1 MFRPTRLLTVFLATA
16 ALVGTTACD
25 DDDDPT
31 APTEQGRV
39 RAVHAVGNAP
49 AVDILVDGEVVT
61 PAAGLSYG
69 NKTNYIDAS
78 EGNRAVAVRA
88 TGTTLNLLTFTA
100 PVAAET
106 DYTVIAAG
114 RIGATS
120 GPTPRLIT
128 ITDNAAPTTGNANVR
143 VVHASPS
150 AGNVDIYVTAPGAD
164 IATATPALTN
174 VAFGATANL
183 ANVTPGTYRIRVTP
197 TGTKTVAIDENNVV
211 IAANGKYLAIAVGD
225 NAAGT
230 GQNSSYDILL
240 FPENSN

>member
-1 MFRPTRLLTVFLATA
+1 MFRPNRFLSLFLATA
-16 ALVGTTACD
+16 VLAGATGCD

-31 APTEQGRV
+31 APVEQGRV

-69 NKTNYIDAS
+69 NKTSYIDAD

-100 PVAAET
+100 PVAADA

-120 GPTPRLIT
+120 GPTPRLIS

-150 AGNVDIYVTAPGAD
+150 AGNVDVYVTAPGAD
-164 IATATPALTN
+164 IATATPVLTN
-174 VAFGATANL
+174 VAFGAVANL
-183 ANVTPGTYRIRVTP
+183 ANVAPGTYRIRVTP

-225 NAAGT
+225 DAPGT
-230 GQNSSYDILL
+230 GEDSAYDILL
-240 FPENSN
+240 FPENAN